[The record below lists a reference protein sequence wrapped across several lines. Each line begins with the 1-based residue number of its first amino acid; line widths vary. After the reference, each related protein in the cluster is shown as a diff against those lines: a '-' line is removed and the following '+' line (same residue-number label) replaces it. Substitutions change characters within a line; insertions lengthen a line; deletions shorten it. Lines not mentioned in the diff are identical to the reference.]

1 MVRPVSQ
8 QRFGLPDAAAGG
20 GPPGGGGPTP
30 TAGNDDGPAPAP
42 ALLPA
47 ADDEP

>member
-8 QRFGLPDAAAGG
+8 HRLGFGFPDAGPG

-30 TAGNDDGPAPAP
+30 TEGNDEGPAP

-47 ADDEP
+47 EAEP